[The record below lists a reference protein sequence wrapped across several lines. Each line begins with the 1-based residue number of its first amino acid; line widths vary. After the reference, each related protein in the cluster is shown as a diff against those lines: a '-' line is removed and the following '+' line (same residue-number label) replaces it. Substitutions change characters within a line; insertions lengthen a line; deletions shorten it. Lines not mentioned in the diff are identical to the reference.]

1 MKRGGSVHVCIDIRG
16 AKLYAGTGIGTYTM
30 RLTENILSIDNN
42 NLYSFFWP
50 NDGYETF
57 SHKNNVNLTL
67 FGERN
72 KKFWDEYYLPKR
84 LSKINAD
91 VFHLPQNGLGL
102 PYNKYSKYVVTV
114 HDLIPY
120 TMPETCGKSYLEKFT
135 TEMPFILD
143 RSDMIITVSH
153 YSKMDIIKHFQIP
166 QEKIKVIHLA
176 ADSMFRHYD
185 KGLAWDFLKKK
196 YSYSTDFI
204 LYIGGFS
211 PRKNVEGLMEAYKS
225 VYRDLPGRYD
235 LMLLGSSKDE
245 HYELKKKAQALG
257 IGERVVF
264 TGYVPYE
271 HLPWFY
277 NCADVFVYPSFYEGF
292 GLPPLEAMTCGTPVI
307 TSNVTSIPEIVNDGA
322 ITIDPYNLDDLAYA
336 IYDVLTDAEL
346 KIDLSH
352 KGMKRA
358 YQFSWKKTA
367 LDTIKVYEEVLAL

>member
-1 MKRGGSVHVCIDIRG
+1 MKRGGNVHICIDVRG

-30 RLTENILSIDNN
+30 RLMENIMSIDKSNF
-42 NLYSFFWP
+42 YSFFWP
-50 NDGYETF
+50 NEGYDIF
-57 SHKNNVNLTL
+57 LGNKNINITL

-72 KKFWDEYYLPKR
+72 KKFWDEYYMPKI
-84 LSKINAD
+84 LSKISPD

-120 TMPETCGKSYLEKFT
+120 TMPETCGKSYMEKFT
-135 TEMPFILD
+135 KEMPSILD
-143 RSDMIITVSH
+143 KSDIIITVSQ
-153 YSKMDIIKHFQIP
+153 YSKMDIIKYFQIP
-166 QEKIKVIHLA
+166 DEKIKVIYLA
-176 ADSMFRHYD
+176 ADGMFRRHD
-185 KGLAWDFLKKK
+185 KEKAWDFLNKK

-211 PRKNVEGLMEAYKS
+211 PRKNVDGLMEAFKS
-225 VYRDLPGRYD
+225 VYKDLPGRYD
-235 LMLLGSSKDE
+235 LMILGSSKDE
-245 HYELKKKAQALG
+245 HYELKKKANTLG

-264 TGYVPYE
+264 TGYIPYE

-277 NCADVFVYPSFYEGF
+277 NCAELFVYPSFYEGF

-307 TSNVTSIPEIVNDGA
+307 TSNVTSIPEIVGDGA
-322 ITIDPYNLDDLAYA
+322 ITIDPYDLNKLAYS
-336 IYDVLTDAEL
+336 IYDVLTDIEL
-346 KIDLSH
+346 KNQLSI

-367 LDTIKVYEEVLAL
+367 LETIKVYEEVCF